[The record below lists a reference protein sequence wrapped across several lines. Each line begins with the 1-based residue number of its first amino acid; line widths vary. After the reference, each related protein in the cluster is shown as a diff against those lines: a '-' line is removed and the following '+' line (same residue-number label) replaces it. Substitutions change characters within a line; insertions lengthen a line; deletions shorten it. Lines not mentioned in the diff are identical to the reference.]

1 MPALAQLLSVPIEEM
16 GLNVFSLEAY
26 PKLANFLQ
34 WDQRRDMALRLVQ
47 RIISGGGEGLD
58 NLDTVKA
65 LFAFIGPLVADQ
77 EDGPSEDE
85 EDHVRVA
92 ARLHSHCSAASP
104 HTPLPRVPLRH
115 RHRRSLCGR
124 STWWPASCP

>member
-1 MPALAQLLSVPIEEM
+1 MPALSQLLSVPMQEM
-16 GLNVFSLEAY
+16 GLDVFSLEAY
-26 PKLANFLQ
+26 PRLANFLQ

-58 NLDTVKA
+58 TLETVKA

-85 EDHVRVA
+85 EDQVRA
-92 ARLHSHCSAASP
+92 GAS
-104 HTPLPRVPLRH
+104 TPPFP
-115 RHRRSLCGR
+115 GGG
-124 STWWPASCP
+124 